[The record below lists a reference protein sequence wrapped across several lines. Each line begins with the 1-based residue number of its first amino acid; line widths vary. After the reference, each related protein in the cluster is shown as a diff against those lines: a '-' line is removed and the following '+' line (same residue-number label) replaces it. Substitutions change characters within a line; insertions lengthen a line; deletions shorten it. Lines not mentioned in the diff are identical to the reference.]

1 MLLNEAV
8 SLPVGDDGIP
18 EGWISDV
25 YDFTIE
31 KEPLPTLDKI
41 IITTAVPSMLLSFD
55 LVSSPRTEGQYFI
68 GRYTRDTNSSETIFF
83 LEGSNNKIY
92 FKYNESL
99 ARWEFW
105 HDGYST
111 SYAYLRTNDVDK
123 GKNPFAIT
131 EWDCNGTW
139 DKITLKFGNYAYGLP
154 SHPGG
159 GGL

>member
-25 YDFTIE
+25 YNFTIE
-31 KEPLPTLDKI
+31 KESIPTLDQI
-41 IITTAVPSMLLSFD
+41 FNTNVEEALISFD
-55 LVSSPRTEGQYFI
+55 LVSSPRTEGQYFL
-68 GRYTRDTNSSETIFF
+68 GHYTRDTSSNEVKFF

-105 HDGYST
+105 HEGYST
-111 SYAYLRTNDVDK
+111 SYAYLRTNDADA

-131 EWDCNGTW
+131 DWDCNATW
-139 DKITLKFGNYAYGLP
+139 DKIILKFGNYQYAIMQRW
-154 SHPGG
+154 
-159 GGL
+159 